1 MMKMKLMVIK
11 MMIVVLVNN
20 GDHELLKVSF
30 SQVFRVRRG
39 GGRPGH
45 RRKHGG

>member
-1 MMKMKLMVIK
+1 MMMMVLVIK
-11 MMIVVLVNN
+11 ILVVVLVDN
-20 GDHELLKVSF
+20 GDLELLKVSF